1 MSNFPPVAADAASES
16 LDPNLRQRL
25 ERYVAFLLEENEKF
39 NLTAIADPEQAWS
52 RHVLETLTVLP
63 LLGPGKRLI
72 DVGSGGGIPG
82 MVLAIAQPELEVTL
96 LEATG
101 KKARFLER
109 AAQLLGLNNVSVV
122 CERAEIAAK
131 PGSGLRERFEIVTAR
146 AVAELRVLVELTAPF
161 AAVSG
166 LLVAIKGEQAADEL
180 SSASRALTTLNL
192 AHEATVRQ
200 PTATI
205 ILLRKAGATPAK
217 YPRRPGEPK
226 RNPL

>member
-1 MSNFPPVAADAASES
+1 MPTFPHATPDASSEP
-16 LDPNLRQRL
+16 LDPHLREQL
-25 ERYVAFLLEENEKF
+25 ERYIQSLLEENERF

-52 RHVLETLTVLP
+52 RHVLETLALLP

-72 DVGSGGGIPG
+72 DVGSGGGVPG
-82 MVLAIAQPELEVTL
+82 LVLAIARPALAVTL

-109 AAQLLGLNNVSVV
+109 TAQLLGLKNVHVV
-122 CERAEIAAK
+122 SERAENAAR
-131 PGSGLRERFEIVTAR
+131 PGSALRERFDIVTAR

-161 AAVSG
+161 AVVSG
-166 LLVAIKGEQAADEL
+166 LLIAIKGEQAADEL
-180 SSASRALTTLNL
+180 AAAGRALSELHVT
-192 AHEATVRQ
+192 HETTVRQ
-200 PTATI
+200 QTASV
-205 ILLRKAGATPAK
+205 ILLRKSAATPAR